1 MIKHFGLKRGGQIK
15 VFLDDIR
22 EPPDLGYIHV
32 TTPHEC
38 EVILTEGEVD
48 VLSLDHDLGL
58 GDNKTGYSVLE
69 WIEREIY
76 DSGLVPP
83 KLIIIHTGNP
93 PARQRMIQA
102 CESIKRLLIERYGIS
117 DHGIRG
123 FEFNYKV
130 LI

>member
-1 MIKHFGLKRGGQIK
+1 MIKYFGLKQGGQIK
-15 VFLDDIR
+15 VFLDDVR
-22 EPPDLGYIHV
+22 DPPDLGYIHV
-32 TTPHEC
+32 TTPREC
-38 EVILTEGEVD
+38 AAILAGGEVD

-58 GDNKTGYSVLE
+58 EDSKTGYSVLE

-83 KLIIIHTGNP
+83 KLIIIHTDNP

-117 DHGIRG
+117 DHGLRG
-123 FEFNYKV
+123 FEFDYKV
-130 LI
+130 MI